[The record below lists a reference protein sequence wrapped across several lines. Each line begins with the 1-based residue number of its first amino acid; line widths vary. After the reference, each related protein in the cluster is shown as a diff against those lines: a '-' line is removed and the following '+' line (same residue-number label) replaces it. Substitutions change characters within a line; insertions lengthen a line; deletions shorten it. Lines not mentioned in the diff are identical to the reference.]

1 MIINGKKNG
10 VRGYQAPREFL
21 IQSQQH
27 RGEPKLIMM
36 RTTYLHSS
44 IALEHRWCN
53 VGSMWGF
60 FAGAQLNVLM
70 PFWRLKRT
78 FYPVNILS
86 KDANYG
92 DTGSVAFP
100 VNKHDQLS

>member
-1 MIINGKKNG
+1 M
-10 VRGYQAPREFL
+10 RGYQAQTKVSDPIAATVSESELVMTR
-21 IQSQQH
+21 
-27 RGEPKLIMM
+27 M
-36 RTTYLHSS
+36 TYLHSS

-60 FAGAQLNVLM
+60 FVGARLNALM

-86 KDANYG
+86 RDANYG
-92 DTGSVAFP
+92 DTGPVAFS
-100 VNKHDQLS
+100 VKNNINCDHYIS